1 MLKSFRLLIAL
12 AAMALLS
19 GCASNYY
26 NVPRDSFEK
35 KVRVLGVAPIFVDT
49 ESDIRHPDREALV
62 ALIKEHNRASQKEL
76 VQRLKDTGNFFSV
89 VRVEEDA
96 DQLFQ
101 RLFSRR
107 EMRDDAGIAY
117 NKYFYKDGDLQE
129 FLRKN
134 SLDAVMLVVVS
145 GITKQEKLF
154 SSNLLSYLDSSYN
167 ALIMTAQILDNERT
181 ILWEYPNFR
190 KSPLSMRPFVTLQY
204 PDFDEAAANL
214 SDKVDV
220 KFKTIPGI
228 TRALLVKEKDI
239 LRRDKTTSALYGAT
253 FDDMV
258 DLLKPPRQW
267 FGSAEKPK
275 AAAP

>member
-12 AAMALLS
+12 TVTALLS

-26 NVPRDSFEK
+26 NVPRDTFEK
-35 KVRVLGVAPIFVDT
+35 KVRVLGVAPLFVDT
-49 ESDIRHPDREALV
+49 DSDIRHPDREALV
-62 ALIKEHNRASQKEL
+62 GLIREHNRASQKEL
-76 VQRLKDTGNFFSV
+76 VQRLKDTGSFFSV

-107 EMRDDAGIAY
+107 ETRDDAGIVY

-134 SLDAVMLVVVS
+134 SLDAVMMVVVS
-145 GITKQEKLF
+145 GVTKQEKLF
-154 SSNLLSYLDSSYN
+154 SSNLLAYLDSSYN
-167 ALIMTAQILDNERT
+167 SLIMTAQILDSERT

-190 KSPLSMRPFVTLQY
+190 KSPLSMRTFLALQY
-204 PDFDEAAANL
+204 PAFDEAAANL

-239 LRRDKTTSALYGAT
+239 LRRDKATSALYGAV

-267 FGSAEKPK
+267 FGSDEKPK
-275 AAAP
+275 TATP